1 MNETN
6 AIVNGTIV
14 TPFKTIP
21 KGKVVFK
28 DGKIVAVGGKKD
40 VEVPKDSKII
50 DASRKLVAPGFIDI
64 HVHGGGGRDIME
76 ASYEAINEVA
86 KYLAS
91 HGTTAFLPT
100 TVSTSQNDLLEV
112 VKTVREVIEAGTR
125 GAEVLGVNLE
135 GPYISFEKRGAQNRD
150 YLKLPSQ
157 NEFKEV
163 FEASNRTVR
172 IITLAPELD
181 GARELMHM
189 LRHLGI
195 TISIGHSNA
204 TYNEAVEA
212 IKNGVTHATHTFNAM
227 RGFHQREPGVVGA
240 VLVHDRLTAELIS
253 DNFHVHPAAMKLLI
267 KTKGTDK
274 IVLVTDAIQASGM
287 ADGEYKLGG
296 QNVFVKDGVCR
307 LESGELAGS
316 TLTMDKA
323 IYNTAKSVHL
333 PLRTTIGMAT
343 INPAVVIGVD
353 KEKGSLEP
361 GKDADIVIID
371 EEVNVHMTIV
381 NGNVVYRI

>member
-28 DGKIVAVGGKKD
+28 DGKIVAVGGEKD

-100 TVSTSQNDLLEV
+100 TVSTSQNDLLDV
-112 VKTVREVIEAGTR
+112 VNTVREVIEAGTR

-163 FEASNRTVR
+163 FEASNRSVR

-204 TYNEAVEA
+204 TYKETVEA
-212 IKNGVTHATHTFNAM
+212 IKHGVTHATHTFNAM

-287 ADGEYKLGG
+287 ADGEYKLGE

-323 IYNTAKSVHL
+323 ICNTAKSVDL

-343 INPAVVIGVD
+343 INPAIVIGVD